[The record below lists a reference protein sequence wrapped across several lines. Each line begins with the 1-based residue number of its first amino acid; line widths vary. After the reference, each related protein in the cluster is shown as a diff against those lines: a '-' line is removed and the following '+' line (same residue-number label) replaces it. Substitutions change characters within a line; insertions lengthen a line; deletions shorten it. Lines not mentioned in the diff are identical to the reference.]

1 MDKDKSELAARA
13 AAKFEVTRRS
23 FIQQA
28 ALVTAAGS
36 SGLFPQAGEA
46 ATVMNQPSKVQ
57 SAAQEAKRREYL
69 EKLLKILPPVPA
81 FNDWLKKTGELP
93 PDFDSLPR
101 DNDLPDPFRFFD
113 GRPVKTQDDWRA
125 RRKEIGEL
133 YQKYQLGTFPP
144 KPRINRVVLL
154 NETHGKG
161 FVMRNVRLE
170 FGPENKGTLRVRLIM
185 PDGKGPYRVL
195 VCNDLAGWGPAVIRR
210 DYISCGYAGNDF
222 MDDAAPLDK
231 LYPEYTFA
239 LLPRRAWVASIV
251 LDYLETLPQ
260 VDMKRIGIYGYSRDG
275 KVASIAAAFDERI
288 AAVIA
293 GSTGVG
299 GVLSWRNAGESRFAE
314 SIESDTRMF
323 PTWFRMSLRFFCGR
337 EDYLPIDGNLLVA
350 MIAPRSCLIEYG
362 LNDQVSNSYGDERT
376 YDSALEVYKWLGH
389 PERVSILRL
398 PGFHGANNEEEDL
411 DWLDIQ
417 LGRSS
422 QVWRND
428 RLFPW
433 SFHEWRSNTHQTV
446 DLSRYPER
454 GVDDI
459 LTAQN
464 GGAISTDAAWQA
476 KAAEIRKSVGWMLGN
491 EPLMLPSGS
500 DESIF
505 FKKFMKRFEAQK
517 EKDVFNPGQVHPRI
531 HAWVIKQ
538 GGDAFGWLEPQ
549 KSRTASKELNFGFG
563 VKGTLYYPKDTPP
576 GKKLPTAIWLH
587 GLSYPLGYM
596 WVYHFNLHPILALV
610 QAGYAVLAYDQSG
623 FGTRM
628 GETRPFYER
637 YPQWSRMGR
646 LVEDVRMAVEALQ
659 KDELVEP
666 EQIHVFGFGLGGMVG
681 LYATALDPRITG
693 LVSICGFTPMRT
705 DTADKGAGGLG
716 RYCFHRGLIPRL
728 GFFVGH
734 EKRIPYDYHDLMGLV
749 APRPVMV
756 VQPQLDRD
764 AVPADVRTS
773 VEQASKV
780 YKLHGAA
787 DNLNLWEPWDYSR
800 LPDYMQNKAI
810 KWMAEKLKVS

>member
-1 MDKDKSELAARA
+1 VEKHKSDVEASLEL
-13 AAKFEVTRRS
+13 TRRS
-23 FIQQA
+23 FLQQV
-28 ALVTAAGS
+28 ALGAAAGS
-36 SGLFPQAGEA
+36 GVLFPRAGDA
-46 ATVMNQPSKVQ
+46 APGAKPPSAVET
-57 SAAQEAKRREYL
+57 AADEAKRRDYL

-81 FNDWLKKTGELP
+81 FNEWLKKTGELP
-93 PDFDSLPR
+93 PDFDKLPR
-101 DNDLPDPFRFFD
+101 HNDLPDPFRFVD
-113 GRPVKTQDDWRA
+113 GRRVKTMSDWRS

-133 YQKYQLGTFPP
+133 YQQYQLGTFPP
-144 KPRINRVVLL
+144 RPKINRVVVLS
-154 NETHGKG
+154 ETRGKG
-161 FVMRNVRLE
+161 YVIQNLRLE
-170 FGPENKGTLRVRLIM
+170 FGPQNKGTLRVRLIM

-195 VCNDLAGWGPAVIRR
+195 LENYLAGWGPAVIRR
-210 DYISCGYAGNDF
+210 NYISCGFAANDF

-231 LYPEYTFA
+231 LFPDYSFA
-239 LLPRRAWVASIV
+239 LLPRRAWVAGIV

-275 KVASIAAAFDERI
+275 KVAAIAAAFDERI

-299 GVLSWRNAGESRFAE
+299 GVLSWRSAGESRFAE
-314 SIESDTRMF
+314 SIESDTREF
-323 PTWFRMSLRFFCGR
+323 PTWFLMRLRFFCGR

-376 YDSALEVYKWLGH
+376 YDSALKVYTWMGH

-417 LGRSS
+417 LGRSTS
-422 QVWRND
+422 VWRND

-433 SFHEWRSNTHQTV
+433 SFDEWRAKTHQAV

-454 GVDDI
+454 GLDDI
-459 LTAQN
+459 LTASN
-464 GGAISTDAAWQA
+464 GGVISSVAEWEK
-476 KAAEIRKSVGWMLGN
+476 KAVDVRKSVGWMLGT
-491 EPLMLPSGS
+491 EPLMLPPGS

-505 FKKFMKRFEAQK
+505 AKKFAKFFEARE
-517 EKDVFNPGQVHPRI
+517 EKNVFNPGQVAPRI
-531 HAWVIKQ
+531 HAWVIQ
-538 GGDAFGWLEPQ
+538 QRGDAFGWLEPQ
-549 KSRTASKELNFGFG
+549 KSQTALRYMSFGNQVSG
-563 VKGTLYYPKDTPP
+563 ALYYPKDTPK

-596 WVYHFNLHPILALV
+596 WVYHFSLHPILALV

-628 GETRPFYER
+628 AETRPFYER
-637 YPQWSRMGR
+637 YPHWSRMGR
-646 LVEDVRMAVEALQ
+646 LVEDTRMAVDALQ
-659 KDELVEP
+659 KHELIDP
-666 EQIHVFGFGLGGMVG
+666 ERIYIFGYSLGGMVG
-681 LYATALDPRITG
+681 LYATALDPRIKG

-705 DTADKGAGGLG
+705 DTADKGTGGLA
-716 RYCFHRGLIPRL
+716 RFCYERGLIPRL

-734 EKRIPYDYHDLMGLV
+734 EKRIPYDYHDLMGLI

-756 VQPQLDRD
+756 VEPLLDRD
-764 AVPADVRTS
+764 AIAADVRAS
-773 VEQASKV
+773 VEQAAKV
-780 YKLHGAA
+780 YKLYGVA
-787 DNLNLWEPWDYSR
+787 DRLKLWEPWDYNR
-800 LPDYMQNKAI
+800 LPDYMQNTAI
-810 KWMAEKLKVS
+810 KWMGQTLSAS